1 VAEPGT
7 PHPLDA
13 ALDAL
18 RELTGSP
25 LTGDARAQRLRT
37 EVLLPIARHYDVPLR
52 GGPTGFSDASANV
65 PRDARATLAAGRA
78 CLVILG
84 NGRTVF
90 GQDVLREVLRLGEAL
105 CELHVRA
112 LGTLAESPAV
122 TRSVHDGL
130 HLRATLGMVGGEAVQ
145 DVSSVRRARARFAE
159 LGEESAVNACDALL
173 VRLGAPPDREDD
185 PLRTVEMSQVDG
197 VFAQAESTTGPRPT
211 SEAEAVAVAQ
221 VDPLAPTA
229 EGQVVASRGELRAR
243 SSEPTT
249 ARVPPSGLGPNTPRP
264 LPRERLVDTGAL
276 LGLPPAAAPPLV
288 RPIDTGQLPKQLA
301 ERPVRGARPGPKP
314 PLVVWPPP
322 RDPVR
327 FGLSLAVT
335 LALLLIALMWTVHTT
350 RKAVAAH
357 RAAAAHTEPTDAPR
371 LTPETLSKRARAAV
385 EAPPDA
391 PPSEPRATLPSL
403 EPPLEVPAPDPTAAE
418 LPGTPSLAPRARAR
432 QLNIE
437 GFRAYEAND
446 LAAARAGYEGATRA
460 DPTFALPWYNLACIE
475 ALGRDTPA
483 SIAALRAYLERSP
496 GTDLRER
503 IRSDR
508 DFAAVRDTPAFR
520 TALDALL
527 GDRSATAPP

>member
-18 RELTGSP
+18 KALTTSP
-25 LTGDARAQRLRT
+25 LSGEERAQRLRT

-52 GGPTGFSDASANV
+52 GGPTGFSDAPANV

-122 TRSVHDGL
+122 ARSVHDGL

-145 DVSSVRRARARFAE
+145 DVPSVRRARARFAE

-197 VFAQAESTTGPRPT
+197 IFALGESTTGPRPT
-211 SEAEAVAVAQ
+211 AEAATVAVSHI
-221 VDPLAPTA
+221 DPFAPTA
-229 EGQVVASRGELRAR
+229 QGHIVAQRVPPRAA
-243 SSEPTT
+243 EPATV
-249 ARVPPSGLGPNTPRP
+249 RVPPSGLGPNTPRA

-276 LGLPPAAAPPLV
+276 LALPPAAAPPLL
-288 RPIDTGQLPKQLA
+288 RPIDTGQLTKQLA
-301 ERPVRGARPGPKP
+301 ERPVRGAHPGPEP
-314 PLVVWPPP
+314 PLMTWPPP

-335 LALLLIALMWTVHTT
+335 LTLLLIALLWTVRTT
-350 RKAVAAH
+350 RQAVASH
-357 RAAAAHTEPTDAPR
+357 RAAAAHAEPTDVPGAAPAA
-371 LTPETLSKRARAAV
+371 PARPAPIAV
-385 EAPPDA
+385 EARPDA
-391 PPSEPRATLPSL
+391 PSTPPEPPSAD
-403 EPPLEVPAPDPTAAE
+403 PPLEVPAPAPTAAE
-418 LPGTPSLAPRARAR
+418 LPAAPDMAPRARAR

-460 DPTFALPWYNLACIE
+460 DPSFALPWYNLACIE
-475 ALGRDTPA
+475 ALERDTSA

-503 IRSDR
+503 VRSDR

-520 TALDALL
+520 TALEALL
-527 GDRSATAPP
+527 ESGSPTAPP

>member
-1 VAEPGT
+1 MVEPAT

-13 ALDAL
+13 ALDSF
-18 RELTGSP
+18 RELTTSP
-25 LTGDARAQRLRT
+25 LSGEARAQRLRT
-37 EVLLPIARHYDVPLR
+37 EVLLPIARHYDGPLR
-52 GGPTGFSDASANV
+52 GGPTGFSDAPGNV
-65 PRDARATLAAGRA
+65 ARDARATLAAGRA

-112 LGTLAESPAV
+112 LGTLPESLAV
-122 TRSVHDGL
+122 ARSVHDGL

-145 DVSSVRRARARFAE
+145 DVPSVRRARGRFAE
-159 LGEESAVNACDALL
+159 LGEESAVSACDALL
-173 VRLGAPPDREDD
+173 VRLGAPPDRDDD

-197 VFAQAESTTGPRPT
+197 IFALGESATGPRPT
-211 SEAEAVAVAQ
+211 AESVTLAVPQ
-221 VDPLAPTA
+221 VDPFAATAQGQMVSHRAAPA
-229 EGQVVASRGELRAR
+229 
-243 SSEPTT
+243 
-249 ARVPPSGLGPNTPRP
+249 PPSGLGPNTPRAQ
-264 LPRERLVDTGAL
+264 PRNRLVETGAL
-276 LGLPPAAAPPLV
+276 LALPPAAAPPLL

-301 ERPVRGARPGPKP
+301 ERPVRGARPGHEP
-314 PLVVWPPP
+314 PLLAWPPA

-327 FGLSLAVT
+327 FGLSFALT
-335 LALLLIALMWTVHTT
+335 LTALLIALLWTVRTT
-350 RKAVAAH
+350 RQAVASH
-357 RAAAAHTEPTDAPR
+357 RAAAAHAAPV
-371 LTPETLSKRARAAV
+371 S
-385 EAPPDA
+385 EAPPARAPAVERSRVAAEARPPEPDEPAEA
-391 PPSEPRATLPSL
+391 PPIAAPVDGPHEAPPALATT
-403 EPPLEVPAPDPTAAE
+403 VAE
-418 LPGTPSLAPRARAR
+418 LPAAATLAPRARAR

-475 ALGRDTPA
+475 ALERNTDA

-508 DFAAVRDTPAFR
+508 DFSAVRDLPAFR
-520 TALDALL
+520 KALETLVE
-527 GDRSATAPP
+527 SAAPTAPP